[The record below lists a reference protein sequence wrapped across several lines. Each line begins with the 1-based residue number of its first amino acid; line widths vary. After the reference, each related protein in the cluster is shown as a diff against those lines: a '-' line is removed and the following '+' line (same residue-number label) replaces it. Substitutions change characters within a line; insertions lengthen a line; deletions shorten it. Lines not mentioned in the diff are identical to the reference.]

1 MCRRGPV
8 QGSSGR
14 VVKVILGLGNPG
26 REYALTR
33 HNVGWWVLDHLASEW
48 DFNAWKHDGD
58 ALVASGLV
66 GTVKTRLVKPQT
78 YMNLSGA
85 ALRPY
90 LGRPSWE
97 PASDLLVVADDVALP
112 LGRFRIRAS
121 GSSGGHNGLKSIEGA
136 LQSRDYPRLRI
147 GIEPRDARRRH
158 GSLSDFVLDT
168 FGVDERACILER
180 LPILTDAIALA
191 LRQGVGAAMNTFNAR
206 DEPC

>member
-1 MCRRGPV
+1 M
-8 QGSSGR
+8 
-14 VVKVILGLGNPG
+14 KVILGLGNPG

-33 HNVGWWVLDHLASEW
+33 HNVGWWVLDHLAGAW
-48 DFNAWKHDGD
+48 DFSAWKHDGD

-66 GTVKTRLVKPQT
+66 GTVKTRLIKPQT
-78 YMNLSGA
+78 FMNLSGA

-90 LGRPSWE
+90 LRRPTWE
-97 PASDLLVVADDVALP
+97 PASDLLVVVDDVALP

-121 GSSGGHNGLKSIEGA
+121 GSSGGHNGLKSIEGV

-147 GIEPRDARRRH
+147 GIEPRDERRRR

-180 LPILTDAIALA
+180 LPMFADAIALA
-191 LRQGVGAAMNTFNAR
+191 VREGIGAAMNAFNAR

>member
-1 MCRRGPV
+1 
-8 QGSSGR
+8 
-14 VVKVILGLGNPG
+14 VKVILGLGNPG

-33 HNVGWWVLDHLASEW
+33 HNVGWWVLDHLAGEW
-48 DFNAWKHDGD
+48 DFSAWKHDGD

-90 LGRPSWE
+90 LRRPSWE

-121 GSSGGHNGLKSIEGA
+121 GSSGGHNGLKSSEGV

-147 GIEPRDARRRH
+147 GIEPRDERRRR

-180 LPILTDAIALA
+180 LPVLADAIALA
-191 LRQGVGAAMNTFNAR
+191 VREGIGAAMNAFNALG
-206 DEPC
+206 EPC